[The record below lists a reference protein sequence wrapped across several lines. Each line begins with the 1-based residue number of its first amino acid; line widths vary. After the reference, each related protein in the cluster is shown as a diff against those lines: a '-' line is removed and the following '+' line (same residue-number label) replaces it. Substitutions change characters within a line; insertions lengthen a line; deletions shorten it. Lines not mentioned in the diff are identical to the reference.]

1 VSSIPGDVSR
11 RFAPQRDRGVKDV
24 VLTASFLIRLPFAVG
39 ASARLEN
46 NALSVEPGAAAVVR
60 IKIQNTGQVVD
71 EFTFQV
77 LGDAAAWAAV
87 APATIPLFP
96 GRDEIA
102 TVTFRPPRTPEVAAG
117 PVHFGVRVVSREDP
131 QGSVVEEGVL
141 TVGAFADS
149 AAELVPKNS
158 RGSRSALHEVAVDN
172 RGNGQMQVALSA
184 TDKDKLL
191 NFNINPASL
200 VVAPGTVGFARLK
213 VQPRQT
219 FFRGSPKSR
228 QFQVGVQP
236 AGQPPIVLDGTM
248 VQGPLL
254 APWMIPVALGVLAA
268 VVVLALLWFL
278 AVKPGIES
286 VARAAVATPS
296 ASGGSNPGGGGHSPS
311 TGGSTPTPTGSGSG
325 GGIDFSQRLA
335 PASGPTY
342 KSPASTT
349 LYITDLVFN
358 NPAGESGNISLNRD
372 GVALLVENMN
382 NFRDLDYHFVT
393 PIQVNAGSTIQL
405 AGSCSACSVL
415 VSGYEKTS

>member
-1 VSSIPGDVSR
+1 M
-11 RFAPQRDRGVKDV
+11 
-24 VLTASFLIRLPFAVG
+24 G

-46 NALSVEPGAAAVVR
+46 SALSVEPGAAAAVR

-77 LGDAAAWAAV
+77 LGDAAAWATV

-96 GRDEIA
+96 GKEEIA
-102 TVTFRPPRTPEVAAG
+102 TVTFRPPRTAQVAAG

-131 QGSVVEEGVL
+131 QGSVVEEGIL
-141 TVGAFADS
+141 TLGAFADT

-158 RGSRSALHEVAVDN
+158 RGSRSAVHEVAVDN

-184 TDKDKLL
+184 ADKDKLL
-191 NFNINPASL
+191 NFTINPASL
-200 VVAPGTVGFARLK
+200 VVAPGTAGFARLK
-213 VQPRQT
+213 VQPKQT

-228 QFQVGVQP
+228 SFQVGVQP
-236 AGQPPIVLDGTM
+236 AGQPPIVLDGAM

-254 APWMIPVALGVLAA
+254 APWMIPVAAGVLVALVA
-268 VVVLALLWFL
+268 LALLWFL

-296 ASGGSNPGGGGHSPS
+296 ASGGANPGGGHSPS
-311 TGGSTPTPTGSGSG
+311 AGGSTPTPTGSSGGSG

-335 PASGPTY
+335 PASGPAY

>member
-1 VSSIPGDVSR
+1 M
-11 RFAPQRDRGVKDV
+11 
-24 VLTASFLIRLPFAVG
+24 G

-60 IKIQNTGQVVD
+60 VKIQNTGQVVD

-96 GRDEIA
+96 GKEEIA
-102 TVTFRPPRTPEVAAG
+102 TVTFRPPRTPQVAAG

-141 TVGAFADS
+141 TVGAFADA

-158 RGSRSALHEVAVDN
+158 RGSRSGVHEVAVDN

-184 TDKDKLL
+184 TDQDKLL
-191 NFNINPASL
+191 NFNINPTSL
-200 VVAPGTVGFARLK
+200 VVAPGTAGFARLK

-228 QFQVGVQP
+228 QFKVGVQP
-236 AGQPPIVLDGTM
+236 AGQPPIILDGTM

-254 APWMIPVALGVLAA
+254 APWMIPVAAGVLVALVA
-268 VVVLALLWFL
+268 LALFWFL

-286 VARAAVATPS
+286 VARNAVATPS
-296 ASGGSNPGGGGHSPS
+296 ASGGGNPGGGGHSPS
-311 TGGSTPTPTGSGSG
+311 TGGSTPTPTGSSASG
-325 GGIDFSQRLA
+325 GINFSQRLA

-342 KSPASTT
+342 KLPANTT
-349 LYITDLVFN
+349 LYVTDLFFN
-358 NPAGESGNISLNRD
+358 NPASENGQVSLQRD
-372 GVALLVENMN
+372 GVSLLVENLQ

-393 PIQVNAGSTIQL
+393 PIQLNPNQTIAL
-405 AGSCSACSVL
+405 AGSCAQCSVL